1 LGEFKWTWYVAIANI
16 KPAQETRQFGMIL
29 LLLVAVD
36 AIGIDTKG
44 TISAF

>member
-1 LGEFKWTWYVAIANI
+1 MLQLQTSNQ
-16 KPAQETRQFGMIL
+16 PQETRQFGMIL